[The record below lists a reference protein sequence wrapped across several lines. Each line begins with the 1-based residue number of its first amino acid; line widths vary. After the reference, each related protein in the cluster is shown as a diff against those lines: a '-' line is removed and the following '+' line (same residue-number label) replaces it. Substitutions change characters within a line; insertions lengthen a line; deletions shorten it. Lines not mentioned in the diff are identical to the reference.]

1 MFWSKKHWNVGLDF
15 LWHQRSFNR
24 SLFKYQINIRVLG
37 PVFVIIPYICFCLY
51 ILRYLKF
58 SFSLQVGKQRHRVIK
73 CLAHHMR
80 IDSVDPLFH
89 YEKHKLFN
97 LKRFISLLR
106 EHSVLSK
113 ATRPTKYISH
123 RQRKNVYSY
132 FQDLV
137 RETIS
142 LVLLDALFLLSLI
155 LSIFFPILLHG
166 LHLFCGWWQHLRTDP
181 STENTVAVSVLL
193 HEKYAQHLPCEQKW
207 AYHFSNI
214 QAWGPTAESTSQIC
228 CLLLL
233 HSWVSTLRAPATD
246 FIPPPP
252 HFIRL
257 VLLAHAD
264 PATCCHGNCYSQSR
278 WW

>member
-1 MFWSKKHWNVGLDF
+1 M
-15 LWHQRSFNR
+15 
-24 SLFKYQINIRVLG
+24 
-37 PVFVIIPYICFCLY
+37 FVIIPYICFCLY

-166 LHLFCGWWQHLRTDP
+166 LHLFCG
-181 STENTVAVSVLL
+181 
-193 HEKYAQHLPCEQKW
+193 
-207 AYHFSNI
+207 
-214 QAWGPTAESTSQIC
+214 
-228 CLLLL
+228 
-233 HSWVSTLRAPATD
+233 
-246 FIPPPP
+246 
-252 HFIRL
+252 
-257 VLLAHAD
+257 
-264 PATCCHGNCYSQSR
+264 
-278 WW
+278 